1 VKRTKQ
7 QTLILFAIAQLSI
20 IIFLS
25 VVIVFA
31 TFRLNEVR
39 DVLESIAENELG
51 QISRDFTRNNQFQRL
66 AIRVNMLS
74 VAQSNPARTLA
85 KLDIDETLQRL
96 TNDYSQQMVED
107 EFFARRLNVLKKE
120 IEELDNM
127 VSSQIQSGLTI
138 NENLRIIYKNMSDLM
153 LALDRKPNEEGVL
166 NANDIMEVL
175 LLTVKIKNQDKL
187 HELRRIEEQLM
198 NVFDSIDKR
207 INAQSSSTPHL
218 ASIQRQLSDIKSKLI
233 NETGLIQQKVLR
245 LRAFGRMRG
254 RQNFVANLINDVASY
269 LQYQT
274 QLLTNKTIQSAERS
288 SSSTDQYIRTTVI
301 IGVCAL
307 ILSVGII
314 FFLFKRVISRLIR
327 LAGQVESATLHNDA
341 KIDMSGDDE
350 IASLA
355 NAFSIYLGKV
365 REQEERLLEMTLT
378 DPLTGIPNRRAFE
391 NHIQDAI
398 SVARRN
404 EWPMTIMLLDVDF
417 FKNYNDLYGHSE
429 GDTCLKIVANQLN
442 EIVSRNTDFCARYGG
457 EEFVCILPNTST
469 SGAKTKAEELRQAIE
484 SLAIPHD
491 ASDIAKVITISIGVA
506 TFPFKLDSNW
516 RKDIIIEQADKALYQ
531 AKADG
536 RNTCRYFSAISS

>member
-1 VKRTKQ
+1 MKRTKQ